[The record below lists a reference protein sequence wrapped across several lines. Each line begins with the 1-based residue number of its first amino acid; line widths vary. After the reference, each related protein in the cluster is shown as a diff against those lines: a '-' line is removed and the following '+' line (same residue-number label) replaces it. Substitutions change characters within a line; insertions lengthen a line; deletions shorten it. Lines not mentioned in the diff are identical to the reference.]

1 MMCSSSIRLV
11 HDPRRVLAGILS
23 PALVCDELFLDLGVC
38 ILRSAYSLWVYREL
52 RSATFTNAKHRDI
65 AFSFDDPKLAFRH
78 GNTSY
83 GSLRANWGSACFQM
97 GKLSLPNV
105 VAAGTRHGV
114 GRVLLGQLLLADWA
128 GFSHH
133 VGHSLR
139 SEFLVSSGMRL
150 SLEPDATNRG
160 PACLIHIA
168 HILAPSRA
176 DATDLSW

>member
-1 MMCSSSIRLV
+1 MNCFWIWACASLGRPTAFGSTANSAV
-11 HDPRRVLAGILS
+11 QHSQTPSTGILLS
-23 PALVCDELFLDLGVC
+23 RLTIRNLRFAMATPATVRCGQ
-38 ILRSAYSLWVYREL
+38 IGAPP
-52 RSATFTNAKHRDI
+52 
-65 AFSFDDPKLAFRH
+65 AFKR
-78 GNTSY
+78 
-83 GSLRANWGSACFQM
+83 